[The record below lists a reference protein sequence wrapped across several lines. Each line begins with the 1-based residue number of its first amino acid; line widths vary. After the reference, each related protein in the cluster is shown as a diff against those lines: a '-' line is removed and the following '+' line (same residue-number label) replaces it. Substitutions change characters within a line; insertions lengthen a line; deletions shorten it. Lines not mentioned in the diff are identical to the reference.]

1 MLAGNEAFLM
11 EEGIQKLDPDGIEK
25 AQSLSA
31 QLSGQGKTPILFTT
45 GGKVA
50 GVIAA
55 ADEVRPTSRDAID
68 TFHKMGLHVVMLTGD
83 NAQVA
88 GAVAQRLGIEEV
100 IAGVLPTGKEAS
112 IRSLQ
117 EQGRIVAMAGDGI
130 NDAPALVRA
139 DVGIA
144 VGAGTDIAMDSAD
157 IVLMRDT
164 LLDAAKGISLS
175 RAVLR
180 NIHMNLFWAFFYNVL
195 GIPVAAGVL
204 YPAFGLLLSP
214 MLCAAA
220 MSISSLCV
228 VTNALRLRF
237 FKDKIKDTPPSVGT
251 LSQKTKGDFKMIK
264 VLTVE
269 GMQCGHCKAHV
280 EKALGE
286 LSGVSSAQVDLEA
299 KTATVALSDPVA
311 DDALQAAVE
320 EAGYTVVSIREK

>member
-1 MLAGNEAFLM
+1 
-11 EEGIQKLDPDGIEK
+11 
-25 AQSLSA
+25 
-31 QLSGQGKTPILFTT
+31 
-45 GGKVA
+45 
-50 GVIAA
+50 
-55 ADEVRPTSRDAID
+55 
-68 TFHKMGLHVVMLTGD
+68 MLTGD

-88 GAVAQRLGIEEV
+88 AAVAERLDIEEV

-112 IRSLQ
+112 IRTLQ
-117 EQGRIVAMAGDGI
+117 EQGRTVAMAGDGI

-164 LLDAAKGISLS
+164 LLDAARGISLS

-195 GIPVAAGVL
+195 GIPVAAGLL
-204 YPAFGLLLSP
+204 YPATGLLLSP

-237 FKDKIKDTPPSVGT
+237 FKDKITDTTDAVSNGDLPQNMKGVST
-251 LSQKTKGDFKMIK
+251 MTKI
-264 VLTVE
+264 LTVE
-269 GMQCGHCKAHV
+269 GMMCGHCKARV

-286 LSGVSSAQVDLEA
+286 LSGVSSALVDLES
-299 KTATVALSDPVA
+299 KTAAVTLSEVVE
-311 DDALQAAVE
+311 DAILQSAVE
-320 EAGYTVVSIREK
+320 EAGYTVVSIAEK